1 MDDVFADTN
10 YWIAKIFP
18 QDQWHAHV
26 IEVEYEIGIVNLITT
41 ETVLVETL
49 NYFSEYRRNVKE
61 TAFLIVK
68 SILESDEVT
77 VIEQTNEVFLAGV
90 EFYGKRLD
98 KGYSLTDC
106 ISMNACRR
114 HSIMQI
120 LTHDGHFEQE
130 GFSILF

>member
-1 MDDVFADTN
+1 MN
-10 YWIAKIFP
+10 IA
-18 QDQWHAHV
+18 AC
-26 IEVEYEIGIVNLITT
+26 
-41 ETVLVETL
+41 
-49 NYFSEYRRNVKE
+49 VKE

-77 VIEQTNEVFLAGV
+77 VIEQTNEIFLTGV

-114 HSIMQI
+114 HNIMQI
-120 LTHDGHFEQE
+120 LTHDGHFEHE
-130 GFSILF
+130 GFRILF

>member
-10 YWIAKIFP
+10 YWVAKIFP
-18 QDQWHAHV
+18 QDQWHARV
-26 IEVEYEIGIVNLITT
+26 IEVEYEIGLVNLITT
-41 ETVLVETL
+41 DTVLIETL
-49 NYFSEYRRNVKE
+49 NYFSEFRRDVKE
-61 TAFLIVK
+61 TAFLVVR

-77 VIEQTNEVFLAGV
+77 VIQQTNEIFLSGI

-106 ISMNACRR
+106 ISMNACRGR
-114 HSIMQI
+114 GVRQI

-130 GFSILF
+130 GFSIMF